1 MDVNGI
7 YELVTELKWDNM
19 ETQIKPAKPAKAA
32 ANHYIDNQAFLAALL
47 EHRAGV
53 QEARAAGIETPR
65 VSNYLG
71 DCFIKIA
78 RHLSYK
84 SNFINYS
91 YKDEM
96 ISDAIENCLAVVNN
110 FDPAKSKNPF
120 AYFTQITFFAFIRRI
135 QKEKKM
141 LQTKY
146 RYIDQLDINELITQE
161 QDNGDFQNQFLEY
174 LKNQL
179 DGYDYEKVVS
189 PATKAAMKPPKN
201 EESDIDTGTEL

>member
-1 MDVNGI
+1 MSMNI
-7 YELVTELKWDNM
+7 DN
-19 ETQIKPAKPAKAA
+19 TNVIPLPVVDPAPAK
-32 ANHYIDNQAFLAALL
+32 ANHYIDNQQFLAALL
-47 EHRAGV
+47 EHRERVQAAKEAGG
-53 QEARAAGIETPR
+53 EPPR
-65 VSNYLG
+65 ISNYLG
-71 DCFIKIA
+71 ECFIKIA

-120 AYFTQITFFAFIRRI
+120 AYFTQITFYAFVRRI
-135 QKEKKM
+135 QKEKKQ

-146 RYIDQLDINELITQE
+146 RYIDQMDLSDIMTQDP
-161 QDNGDFQNQFLEY
+161 DNGEFQNQFLDY
-174 LKNQL
+174 LKTQV

-189 PATKAAMKPPKN
+189 PATKAANKKKKQAEK
-201 EESDIDTGTEL
+201 EESAIDPTTEL